1 MRPEFVG
8 DLSDSVVV
16 NLMSNKI
23 RQKMGHRFT
32 QIDAGTRPGED
43 ALGINFMFNVLLAKT
58 KKRFSFLISV
68 FCVNLRLTPLIPDV

>member
-58 KKRFSFLISV
+58 KKAIFFSDQCFLCESAS
-68 FCVNLRLTPLIPDV
+68 NTSDS